1 MAGPLAGVRIVDMTS
16 VLMGPYCTQILGD
29 LGADVVKVE
38 PPGGDLARGIGPERH
53 RGMGAIFLHSNRSKR
68 SIVVDAKRPAG
79 RAVITALCR
88 DADVFVCSVRPRAMA
103 RLGLD
108 AEALRAVNPR
118 LVYASLVGYGQHGP
132 YAARPAYDDL
142 IQGAA
147 GFPALQARATGGPP
161 RYVPSAIVDR
171 AVGLR
176 AGIAILAAVVE
187 QRRSGQGQAIEVPM
201 YEAMTEF
208 IMSDHMQGRT
218 FEPPI
223 GPTGYQRHL
232 DPGRRPYRTA
242 DGYLCVLLYND
253 KHWETF
259 MRRVGAGDLWDGD
272 ERFRSVGARA
282 AAIAHVYDFVAR
294 TLAGRTNAE
303 WIRLLD
309 EADIPWSPVNDPDSI
324 FDDPHHVATGFFSV
338 REHPSEGPIRSM
350 AVPDRYSRTPADPE
364 RLAPRLGEHTVE
376 LLRECGYDDEAITG
390 LLADGTCID
399 AGSRGTS

>member
-38 PPGGDLARGIGPERH
+38 PPAGDLARGIGPERN

-68 SIVVDAKRPAG
+68 SIAVDAKRASG
-79 RAVITALCR
+79 RAVIAALCR

-108 AEALRAVNPR
+108 AEALLAVNPR

-147 GFPALQARATGGPP
+147 GLPALQALASGGEP
-161 RYVPSAIVDR
+161 RYVPSAMVDR

-176 AGIAILAAVVE
+176 AGIAILAAVIE
-187 QRRSGQGQAIEVPM
+187 QRGSGRGQAIEVPM

-208 IMSDHMQGRT
+208 VMSDHMQGRT

-253 KHWETF
+253 RHWETF

-272 ERFRSVGARA
+272 ARFRSVGARS

-294 TLAGRTNAE
+294 TLAGRTRAE

-309 EADIPWSPVNDPDSI
+309 EADIPWSPVNDPDTI
-324 FDDPHHVATGFFSV
+324 FDDPHHVATGFFSM
-338 REHPSEGPIRSM
+338 REHPSEGPVRVM
-350 AVPDRYSRTPADPE
+350 AVPDRYGRTPAEPE

-376 LLRECGYDDEAITG
+376 LLRESGHDDAAIAA

-399 AGSRGTS
+399 GSAATG